1 MKNASKQ
8 LSDVLEYIRRVKSAL
23 RNKKYCHEEC
33 ENEKIREIFL
43 VSLKAELLLLYNSL
57 NIWINAGLPM
67 EETETVKLSN
77 IQKESE
83 EE

>member
-8 LSDVLEYIRRVKSAL
+8 LRDVLEYIRRVKSVL
-23 RNKKYCHEEC
+23 RDKRYCYEEC
-33 ENEKIREIFL
+33 EKEKIREIFL
-43 VSLKAELLLLYNSL
+43 ISLKAELLLLYNSL

>member
-1 MKNASKQ
+1 MKNASEQ
-8 LSDVLEYIRRVKSAL
+8 LRDVLEYVRRVKSAL
-23 RNKKYCHEEC
+23 RDKRYCYEEC

-43 VSLKAELLLLYNSL
+43 ISLKAELLLLYNSL

>member
-8 LSDVLEYIRRVKSAL
+8 LGDVLEYVRRVKSTL
-23 RNKKYCHEEC
+23 RNRKYCYEEC

-43 VSLKAELLLLYNSL
+43 ISLKAELLLLYNSL

-67 EETETVKLSN
+67 EETETVNLNN
-77 IQKESE
+77 IQE
-83 EE
+83 EDL

>member
-23 RNKKYCHEEC
+23 RNKKYCYEEC

-67 EETETVKLSN
+67 EETETVNLNN
-77 IQKESE
+77 IQE
-83 EE
+83 EDL

>member
-8 LSDVLEYIRRVKSAL
+8 LGDVLEYVRRVKSAL
-23 RNKKYCHEEC
+23 RNRKYCYEEC

-43 VSLKAELLLLYNSL
+43 ISLKAELLLLYNSL

>member
-23 RNKKYCHEEC
+23 RNRKYCYEEC
-33 ENEKIREIFL
+33 ENEKIREAFL
-43 VSLKAELLLLYNSL
+43 ISLKVELLLLYSSL
-57 NIWINAGLPM
+57 NIWINTGLPM

-77 IQKESE
+77 IQKEFE

>member
-8 LSDVLEYIRRVKSAL
+8 LSDVLEYVGGVKSAL
-23 RNKKYCHEEC
+23 RNRKYCYEEC
-33 ENEKIREIFL
+33 DNEKIREIFL
-43 VSLKAELLLLYNSL
+43 ISLKAELLLLYNSL

-77 IQKESE
+77 IQKEFE

>member
-8 LSDVLEYIRRVKSAL
+8 LGDVLEYVRRVKSAL
-23 RNKKYCHEEC
+23 RNRKYCYEEC

-43 VSLKAELLLLYNSL
+43 ISLKAELLLLYNSL

-67 EETETVKLSN
+67 EETETVNLN
-77 IQKESE
+77 NAPE
-83 EE
+83 EDL

>member
-1 MKNASKQ
+1 MKNASAQ
-8 LSDVLEYIRRVKSAL
+8 LRDVLEYVRRVKSAL
-23 RNKKYCHEEC
+23 RNKKYCYEEC

-43 VSLKAELLLLYNSL
+43 ISLKAELLLLYNSL

-77 IQKESE
+77 IQKEFE

>member
-8 LSDVLEYIRRVKSAL
+8 LGDVLEYVRRVKSAL
-23 RNKKYCHEEC
+23 RNRKYCYEEC

-43 VSLKAELLLLYNSL
+43 ISLKAELLLLYNSL

-67 EETETVKLSN
+67 EETEAVNLN
-77 IQKESE
+77 NAQE
-83 EE
+83 EDL

>member
-1 MKNASKQ
+1 MKNASEQ
-8 LSDVLEYIRRVKSAL
+8 LRDVLEYVKRVKSAL
-23 RNKKYCHEEC
+23 RNKKYCYEEC

-43 VSLKAELLLLYNSL
+43 ISLKAELLLLYNSL

-77 IQKESE
+77 IQKEFE

>member
-1 MKNASKQ
+1 MKIASEQ
-8 LSDVLEYIRRVKSAL
+8 LRDVLEYVRRVKSAL
-23 RNKKYCHEEC
+23 RNKKYCYEEC

-43 VSLKAELLLLYNSL
+43 ISLKAELLLLYNSL

-77 IQKESE
+77 IQKEFE

>member
-1 MKNASKQ
+1 MKNASEQ
-8 LSDVLEYIRRVKSAL
+8 LRDVLEYVRRVKSAL
-23 RNKKYCHEEC
+23 RNKKYCYEEC
-33 ENEKIREIFL
+33 ENENIREIFL
-43 VSLKAELLLLYNSL
+43 ISLKAELLLLYNSL

>member
-1 MKNASKQ
+1 MKNASEQ
-8 LSDVLEYIRRVKSAL
+8 LRDVLEYVRRVKSAL
-23 RNKKYCHEEC
+23 RNKKYCYEEC

-43 VSLKAELLLLYNSL
+43 ISLKAELLLLYNSL

-77 IQKESE
+77 IQKEFE

>member
-1 MKNASKQ
+1 MKNASEQ
-8 LSDVLEYIRRVKSAL
+8 LRDVLEYVRRVKSAL
-23 RNKKYCHEEC
+23 RNKKYCYEEC

>member
-8 LSDVLEYIRRVKSAL
+8 LGDVLEYVRRVKSAL
-23 RNKKYCHEEC
+23 RNRKYCYEEC

-43 VSLKAELLLLYNSL
+43 ISLKAELLLLYNSL

-67 EETETVKLSN
+67 EETDEDKLL
-77 IQKESE
+77 
-83 EE
+83 